1 MPSFMSGRMRTSGRM
16 RFANVL
22 LASVALAA
30 LTTAGAAQQQAAVPD
45 FSANQVAWIAV
56 NPDFVAVPGGPSPA
70 RNDPAHP
77 FVPNNTGAQPTFRI
91 ADLGNPN
98 LKPWARE
105 VMKRENEKVLAGGIA
120 YTARSSCK
128 PAGVPAFMMFI
139 VEAVFFIQSPK
150 EVLMIYSGNQEVR
163 HVYLDVPHSEKPKPS
178 WYGESVGRYDGD
190 TLVIDTVGLNDKTF
204 IDNYRT
210 PHSEKLHVEERWKL
224 IDDGKTLEV
233 SFTVEDPD
241 AFNAPWSAIQR
252 YRRVQPRLLAEE
264 ACAENNNSFFDY
276 HIPVAER
283 PDF

>member
-1 MPSFMSGRMRTSGRM
+1 MHVFTSAR
-16 RFANVL
+16 VI
-22 LASVALAA
+22 LAGGFLTGLVCAA
-30 LTTAGAAQQQAAVPD
+30 LTAAVAAQQNPAAPD
-45 FSANQVAWIAV
+45 LSSNQVAWIAI
-56 NPDFVAVPGGPSPA
+56 NPDYVAVPGGPSPA

-98 LKPWARE
+98 LKPWAKE
-105 VMKRENEKVLAGGIA
+105 VMKKENEKVLAGGIA

-128 PAGVPAFMMFI
+128 PAGVPDFMMYI
-139 VEAVFFIQSPK
+139 VEPVFFIQAPK
-150 EVLMIYSGNQEVR
+150 EVLMVYSGNQEIR

-178 WYGESVGRYDGD
+178 WYGESVGHYEGD
-190 TLVIDTVGLNDKTF
+190 TLVIDTIGLNDKTF

-210 PHSEKLHVEERWKL
+210 PHTEKLHVQERWKL

-241 AFNAPWSAIQR
+241 TFNAPWSAIQR
-252 YRRVQPRLLAEE
+252 YRRVQPRVLPEE
-264 ACAENNNSFFDY
+264 ACAENNNTFFDY